1 MRDQPRKRDE
11 LPTSDAPRAH
21 MPTPQTFR
29 RIFHLHEHL
38 MVRTRWYPITVAFAL
53 IWATAMITKSAL

>member
-1 MRDQPRKRDE
+1 
-11 LPTSDAPRAH
+11 